1 MMMLHH
7 CRLSFSLMALSHP
20 ESNELSS
27 RIIGAAIEV
36 HKYFGPGLLESA
48 YGESL
53 YWEMC
58 DQTLAVER
66 QRVIPLMYKGRSMT
80 SVYRAD
86 LIVERLVLVEVKAIE
101 KTLAIHRQQTLTYMR
116 LTGIGVGLL
125 INFNVP
131 RLIDGITRLSL

>member
-1 MMMLHH
+1 
-7 CRLSFSLMALSHP
+7 MALSHP
-20 ESNELSS
+20 ESNELTS
-27 RIIGAAIEV
+27 RIIGASVEV

-48 YGESL
+48 YAESL

-58 DQTLAVER
+58 DHALEVER
-66 QRVIPLMYKGRSMT
+66 QRLIPLVYKGRPMT

-131 RLIDGITRLSL
+131 RVIDGITRLSL